1 MRHGNACTKHPR
13 DNVRP
18 DGRCRY
24 CRTEAQKRYMRSC
37 VEARRQ
43 LAAVQAALAV

>member
-1 MRHGNACTKHPR
+1 MHGNACTRHPR

-24 CRTEAQKRYMRSC
+24 CRTEAQKRYVRAGRD
-37 VEARRQ
+37 ARRR
-43 LAAVQAALAV
+43 LAAIEAALAV